1 MRAVSDWTF
10 SILSLTRW
18 EWFKL
23 RRRWMPWALLAILI
37 LFPQI
42 GLVSSYFIYRGDIS
56 GDALGGEVSYGF
68 ETTDS
73 EGRTIEVQFT
83 CDAFQ
88 NGDLP
93 PSIAQEIEALP
104 PEERAQAMAMI
115 SDYSRSVC
123 EDEEDVLTSDS
134 RDFFVMPASLANGL
148 SAASFIGIVVA
159 MVLATSLIGTEYAWG
174 TLRTNLV
181 SSVARRKFLASKVVT
196 LLGVAAGGLLV
207 TTLTLALTSVLFTL
221 LVRHVG
227 GGWADT
233 GDWST
238 VFIMFGKVS
247 YALVPYLML
256 AVFFAVLTSSTGVG
270 IALAMGYYMVEAIA
284 VGIMSGLFDWFE
296 SVANFILGPNVSA
309 WLAHDDVIQVTLG
322 IQADGDLGALH
333 FFLVIAGYTVAL
345 CAAAFWRFESRDV
358 AGAKGD

>member
-1 MRAVSDWTF
+1 MKIVSDWVLG
-10 SILSLTRW
+10 ILSLSRW

-42 GLVSSYFIYRGDIS
+42 GLVSSYFIYRGDLS
-56 GDALGGEVSYGF
+56 GNALEFEAEYGF
-68 ETTDS
+68 ERTDS
-73 EGRTIEVQFT
+73 EGRTTMVTFT
-83 CDAFQ
+83 CA
-88 NGDLP
+88 
-93 PSIAQEIEALP
+93 EIRDGAMPASVANLP
-104 PEERAQAMAMI
+104 PEEQESLAPLI
-115 SDYSRSVC
+115 EDYRSVC
-123 EDEEDVLTSDS
+123 EDDDREDVLTSDS
-134 RDFFVMPASLANGL
+134 RDFFVMPASLTNGL

-181 SSVARRKFLASKVVT
+181 SSVARRKFLASKIAT
-196 LLGVAAGGLLV
+196 LMGVAAGGLLV
-207 TTLTLALTSVLFTL
+207 TTVMMALTSLLFTV

-238 VFIMFGKVS
+238 VFIMFGKVL

-284 VGIMSGLFDWFE
+284 VGIMSGLFAWFE
-296 SVANFILGPNVSA
+296 TLANFILGPNVSA
-309 WLAHDDVIQVTLG
+309 WLAHDDVVQVTFG
-322 IQADGDLGALH
+322 IRADGDLGAFH
-333 FFLVIAGYTVAL
+333 FFLVIAAYTVAL
-345 CAAAFWRFESRDV
+345 GAAAFWRFESRDV